1 MSKKRKLLFRCL
13 RFIGLPF
20 FVRHFVQRNKV
31 TILLY
36 HDISKETADMTFSRL
51 KDLYN
56 IISLQ
61 DYINWNRDGEAYK
74 IPERALIITFDD
86 GHKRNYELMEV
97 VNRLEIPI
105 TIFLCSAIV
114 GTNRGFWFYR
124 IKNHDERNRI
134 KELPEYQFKK
144 ALKDKGFSIE
154 EEFNNREALSAGE
167 IEKMKQSPFIDFQS
181 HTRYHYMLPKCGDS
195 LSEEEISGSKKELE
209 QFFELKVNA
218 LAFPN
223 GEYRVREI
231 VLAQETGYEC
241 LLTVNQ
247 NYNQKDQSLFQLNRI
262 SMNDVSDVHEMIVR
276 VSGIWRMFQK

>member
-1 MSKKRKLLFRCL
+1 MSKKRKLIFGCL
-13 RFIGLPF
+13 RFSGLPF
-20 FVRHFVQRNKV
+20 LVRHLVQRNKV

-36 HDISKETADMTFSRL
+36 HDISKETTDMTFSRL

-61 DYINWNRDGEAYK
+61 DYIIWNRDGETDK

-86 GHKRNYELMEV
+86 GHKRNYELLEV

-105 TIFLCSAIV
+105 TIFLCSSIV
-114 GTNRGFWFYR
+114 GTKRGFWFYR
-124 IKNHDERNRI
+124 IKNHDERKRI
-134 KELPEYQFKK
+134 KDLPEHQFKK
-144 ALKDKGFSIE
+144 ALKDKGFCIE
-154 EEFNNREALSAGE
+154 EEFNNREALSVGE

-195 LSEEEISGSKKELE
+195 LAEEEISGSKKELE
-209 QFFELKVNA
+209 QHYELKVNA

-223 GEYRVREI
+223 GEYGKREI
-231 VLAQETGYEC
+231 VLAQEAGYEC

-247 NYNQKDQSLFQLNRI
+247 GYNRKDQNLLQLNRI
-262 SMNDVSDVHEMIVR
+262 SMNDVQDVNEMIVR
-276 VSGIWRMFQK
+276 VSGIWAKII